1 MAVSAQCSCQTW
13 SGVCAL
19 CLTLCGDMITV
30 YAHHRNVRNMYRLG
44 TQAGNIWWA
53 WAGLECEARGKVR
66 GKCVRTSLTPSLSLV
81 KHRLAQKLHPVSWP
95 EESSFSSSPFSGIAH
110 RVTALSL
117 CAQTNAH
124 SSKHV
129 VMCIVRA
136 IHLHHQRCCWKDF
149 TACLAP
155 TPPHQ
160 SPCSW
165 ESLHWIPHCLSS
177 KGTDISWCTLHS
189 TWCSMQWYCSYCKSH
204 LI

>member
-1 MAVSAQCSCQTW
+1 MCVTCIGWARKQAIYGEHGRGW
-13 SGVCAL
+13 SVRQGGRFVGNVCEPAS
-19 CLTLCGDMITV
+19 
-30 YAHHRNVRNMYRLG
+30 H
-44 TQAGNIWWA
+44 
-53 WAGLECEARGKVR
+53 
-66 GKCVRTSLTPSLSLV
+66 LSLV

-95 EESSFSSSPFSGIAH
+95 EESSFSSSPFSGLAH
-110 RVTALSL
+110 KVTALSL

-155 TPPHQ
+155 TPPHR